1 MLCDFCREREAI
13 IYMEQTAPD
22 GQRRKLN
29 ICLECALQRGIS
41 PDPKNIESSIGS
53 LFKEMSEL
61 SKKISRRENKIC
73 PVCGNSLNEIKRT
86 KTTGCPECYSI
97 FKNEIRALMEKNG
110 IKEIFK
116 GKMPVRLSSVRSV
129 LNDRVILQNKLNVA
143 VEKED
148 YEKAAIYR
156 DCLKALEK
164 NAVNGIEDSGEKGIS
179 V

>member
-1 MLCDFCREREAI
+1 
-13 IYMEQTAPD
+13 
-22 GQRRKLN
+22 
-29 ICLECALQRGIS
+29 
-41 PDPKNIESSIGS
+41 
-53 LFKEMSEL
+53 
-61 SKKISRRENKIC
+61 
-73 PVCGNSLNEIKRT
+73 
-86 KTTGCPECYSI
+86 
-97 FKNEIRALMEKNG
+97 MEKNG